1 MNKSLLCSLISA
13 LSLSAL
19 AQSVPNAG
27 SISREVDTAEFSPPL
42 SRLATPDAPQ
52 VSPSTTAAADSAP
65 FLVRE
70 IRIEGAQAL
79 SAADLHAL
87 VAPSEGRQLSLG
99 DLRALADRISARYAA
114 AGLPLARAFV
124 PPQSVENGVVVIRVL
139 EGKLGAVKLENASH
153 LADAQVRRYLANAA
167 PIGAPLQ
174 QARSERALLLLKDL
188 PGTREV
194 SYRLEPDENGDD
206 TALVASLSQAP
217 LFTGSVSAEN
227 YGSKSTGRLRTRVG
241 IDVNSPFGFG
251 EKFSVQ
257 GMSSFKGVDFVSLG
271 AEAPVGQDGLIVG
284 ANLSHTRYDLGGS
297 FRALDAHGNANKAE
311 LSARY
316 PLLRSNDRNLWLTGG
331 GEYRGLRD
339 VVGATKTSTRKELGA
354 VNLGLNGSFQDSLLA
369 GGQTRFSFSNTF
381 GDLRFKSAD
390 AKAIDAASVKTAGN
404 YFKLNVSAGHTRYF
418 SPQWSASA
426 NVSAQWANKN
436 LDSAEQFSLG
446 GPYAVAAYH
455 SNDVSADHGIIGQL
469 DVRYAV
475 NPYVSL
481 SAFYDAGWAKLRHK
495 PFGDGRNSI
504 SLHGGGFGIATYYKG
519 FNLQSKV
526 AWRGSKDRFS
536 DDRSPQWWLNF
547 GYSFER

>member
-1 MNKSLLCSLISA
+1 MNKLLFPYLLSA
-13 LSLSAL
+13 LSLSAV
-19 AQSVPNAG
+19 AQSLPDAG
-27 SISREVDTAEFSPPL
+27 SISREVDSAEFAPP
-42 SRLATPDAPQ
+42 SARLAVPDAPQ
-52 VSPSTTAAADSAP
+52 ISPSPAADSAP

-79 SAADLHAL
+79 PTAALRAL

-99 DLRALADRISARYAA
+99 DLRALADRISARYAE

-139 EGKLGAVKLENASH
+139 EGKPGAVKLENASR
-153 LADAQVRRYLANAA
+153 LSDAQVRRYLAKAV
-167 PIGAPLQ
+167 PPGEPLR

-188 PGTREV
+188 PGV
-194 SYRLEPDENGDD
+194 SDVRYRLEPDENGGE
-206 TALVASLSQAP
+206 TALVASLDKAP
-217 LFTGSVSAEN
+217 LFSGSVSAEN
-227 YGSKSTGRLRTRVG
+227 YGSRSTGRLRTRVG

-284 ANLSHTRYDLGGS
+284 TNLSHTRYDLGGS

-311 LSARY
+311 ISARY

-354 VNLGLNGSFQDSLLA
+354 VNFGLNGSFQDSLLA
-369 GGQTRFSFSNTF
+369 GGQTRFSFSNTL
-381 GDLRFKSAD
+381 GNLRFKSAD
-390 AKAIDAASVKTAGN
+390 AKAIDAASVKTAGS
-404 YFKLNVSAGHTRYF
+404 YYKLNVSAGHTRYF

-426 NVSAQWANKN
+426 NVSAQWTNKN

>member
-1 MNKSLLCSLISA
+1 MNKLLFPYLLSA
-13 LSLSAL
+13 LSLSAV
-19 AQSVPNAG
+19 AQSLPDAG
-27 SISREVDTAEFSPPL
+27 SISREVDSAEFAPP
-42 SRLATPDAPQ
+42 SARLAVPDAPQ
-52 VSPSTTAAADSAP
+52 ISPSPAADSAP

-79 SAADLHAL
+79 PTAALRAL

-99 DLRALADRISARYAA
+99 DLRALADRISARYAE

-139 EGKLGAVKLENASH
+139 EGKPGAVKLENASR
-153 LADAQVRRYLANAA
+153 LSDAQVRRYLAKAV
-167 PIGAPLQ
+167 PPGEPLR

-188 PGTREV
+188 PGV
-194 SYRLEPDENGDD
+194 SDVRYRLEPDENGGE
-206 TALVASLSQAP
+206 TALVASLDKAP
-217 LFTGSVSAEN
+217 LFSGSVSAEN
-227 YGSKSTGRLRTRVG
+227 YGSRSTGRLRTRVG

-284 ANLSHTRYDLGGS
+284 TNLSHTRYDLGGS

-311 LSARY
+311 ISARY

-354 VNLGLNGSFQDSLLA
+354 VNFGLNGSFQDSLLA
-369 GGQTRFSFSNTF
+369 GGQTRFSFSNTL
-381 GDLRFKSAD
+381 GNLRFKSAD
-390 AKAIDAASVKTAGN
+390 AKAIDAASVKTAGS
-404 YFKLNVSAGHTRYF
+404 YYKLNVSAGHTRYF

-426 NVSAQWANKN
+426 NVSAQWTNKN

-446 GPYAVAAYH
+446 GSYAVAAYH